1 MYYTP
6 NIKIFFLQVAACEH
20 SAGLRLKPQGFRLCQ
35 KHVNVVIGMV
45 NERISKESS
54 EDNRY
59 YVYFLTCILKVF
71 LSPPI
76 YNFKIRLLLSTLL
89 KKCLH
94 MQKEMEPSY
103 LDPLTNTLKLMLSD
117 RWGEIGETVD
127 DVAYV
132 CCIKHLKASC
142 I

>member
-1 MYYTP
+1 MYTYILYTQHVT
-6 NIKIFFLQVAACEH
+6 FFLQIAACEH
-20 SAGLRLKPQGFRLCQ
+20 AAGLWLEPQSFQLRQ

-71 LSPPI
+71 LSLPI
-76 YNFKIRLLLSTLL
+76 YKFKIRLLLSTLL

-117 RWGEIGETVD
+117 RWGEIGKTVD
-127 DVAYV
+127 DVV
-132 CCIKHLKASC
+132 TFVVSST
-142 I
+142 

>member
-1 MYYTP
+1 
-6 NIKIFFLQVAACEH
+6 
-20 SAGLRLKPQGFRLCQ
+20 
-35 KHVNVVIGMV
+35 
-45 NERISKESS
+45 
-54 EDNRY
+54 
-59 YVYFLTCILKVF
+59 
-71 LSPPI
+71 
-76 YNFKIRLLLSTLL
+76 
-89 KKCLH
+89 

-132 CCIKHLKASC
+132 CCIKHLKASF